1 MHQLHVMLN
10 EKEYANLKE
19 QQRRSGLSTSN
30 LIRSLLAG
38 LEIRERPTEATMAV
52 CRALK
57 AIGNNLNQLTWAAN
71 CGAPISAEQMEELH
85 QDLKRLW
92 CWAKFDSE
100 PLKKRRRKP
109 TAQW

>member
-10 EKEYANLKE
+10 EKDYARLKE
-19 QQRRSGLSTSN
+19 QQRRSGLSTSA

-38 LEIRERPTEATMAV
+38 LEIRERPTEATMEV
-52 CRALK
+52 CRELK

-71 CGAPISAEQMEELH
+71 RGAPVSAEQLEELH
-85 QDLKRLW
+85 QDLKRLG

-100 PLKKRRRKP
+100 LLKKRRRKQ